1 MEGKIM
7 KKNLLAIFLIFSL
20 IFVLLSGCQEESN
33 ENKSV
38 ENVELDSDLV
48 KLVHGRINKNLVDG
62 DVISVDVEYL
72 FKNLLDREITISIS
86 AEFLDEKNNS
96 LAIIGNKTITLPPN
110 YEEKK
115 VLPVSPQNTINYAG
129 EDAAEVAHVNL
140 IVTEKI

>member
-1 MEGKIM
+1 M
-7 KKNLLAIFLIFSL
+7 KKSLFIFILIVSL
-20 IFVLLSGCQEESN
+20 IFVFISGCQEESD

-48 KLVHGRINKNLVDG
+48 KLVHGGINKNLVDG

-86 AEFLDEKNNS
+86 AEFLDGNNNS
-96 LAIIGNKTITLPPN
+96 LAIVGTRNITLPPN
-110 YEEKK
+110 YEEKI
-115 VLPVSPQNTINYAG
+115 VSPVSPQNIITYAG
-129 EDAAEVAHVNL
+129 EDVAEVDHVKL